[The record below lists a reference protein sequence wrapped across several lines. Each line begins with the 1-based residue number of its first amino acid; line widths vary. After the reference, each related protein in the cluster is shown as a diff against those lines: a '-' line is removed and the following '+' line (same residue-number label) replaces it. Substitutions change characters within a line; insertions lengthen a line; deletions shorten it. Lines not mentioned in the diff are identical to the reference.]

1 MVFLSLVAR
10 NPWMFNLHAGI
21 PGVASD
27 LLHSVDK
34 SGILEDQSSSAI
46 ISRPIWKKQFREL
59 INTRWREAALDTES
73 WSNVEEILSD
83 FSKYDTVAISQDA
96 LLGVAEDSFLK
107 DKVLPQ
113 TEARVS
119 RVAEIFSGRSVM
131 LHFTITS
138 QLDYFYE
145 FVRSKNDIDFISEAR
160 TMPSWSSLIE
170 RIREIVP
177 EFRIMVWDF
186 ERPREIA
193 LSFIGELLRVDDF
206 DLILDLKDL
215 VSSAFPERQSPL
227 DSESLPG
234 LSFEIIERLDVQY
247 EIDLQRLSKMEG
259 VTLVRPLSQMSQS
272 LGY

>member
-1 MVFLSLVAR
+1 
-10 NPWMFNLHAGI
+10 
-21 PGVASD
+21 
-27 LLHSVDK
+27 
-34 SGILEDQSSSAI
+34 
-46 ISRPIWKKQFREL
+46 
-59 INTRWREAALDTES
+59 
-73 WSNVEEILSD
+73 
-83 FSKYDTVAISQDA
+83 
-96 LLGVAEDSFLK
+96 
-107 DKVLPQ
+107 
-113 TEARVS
+113 
-119 RVAEIFSGRSVM
+119 M

>member
-1 MVFLSLVAR
+1 
-10 NPWMFNLHAGI
+10 MFNLHAGI

-34 SGILEDQSSSAI
+34 SRILESQDSSAI
-46 ISRPIWKKQFREL
+46 ISRPVWKKQFREL
-59 INTRWREAALDTES
+59 INTRWREAALDTDS

-83 FSKYDTVAISQDA
+83 FSRYNTVAISQDA

-113 TEARVS
+113 TEARIS
-119 RVAEIFSGRSVM
+119 RVAEIFSGHSVM
-131 LHFTITS
+131 LHFAITS

-145 FVRSKNDIDFISEAR
+145 FVHSKNNMDMISEAR
-160 TMPSWSSLIE
+160 TVPSWSSLIE

-177 EFRIMVWDF
+177 EFGIMVWDF

-193 LSFIGELLRVDDF
+193 LPFLGELLRVNDF
-206 DLILDLKDL
+206 DLILELKEL
-215 VSSAFPERQSPL
+215 VSSAFPEHENPL
-227 DSESLPG
+227 VSESLPG

-247 EIDLQRLSKMEG
+247 ELDLQTLAKMEG
-259 VTLVRPLSQMSQS
+259 VTLVRPPSQMSQRPS
-272 LGY
+272 YYP